1 MLNVPVVGMHLTES
15 PLVGM
20 GCLLLLLGVPDYLDI
35 AGGTLLCLFF
45 PMFDERLQL
54 VDIV

>member
-1 MLNVPVVGMHLTES
+1 MLNVPVVGMRLTES